1 MACSPDT
8 RGQLSGSGN
17 WFNYGAADEKI
28 IGDDRY
34 LRRDTMNLQ

>member
-1 MACSPDT
+1 MLPDT
-8 RGQLSGSGN
+8 YGQSSGRKN

-34 LRRDTMNLQ
+34 L